1 MELWFW
7 LSFVFVAYTYVGYP
21 VGIWI
26 LSRFRRE
33 EPVDPAVVAEWPAVT
48 VVITVHNEAARVAA
62 KIENLRAL
70 DYPPE
75 RLRFLFVSD
84 GSTDATDAVLLRAP
98 DVTLLRYPERR
109 GKAYALNVA
118 MAHVETPVVV
128 FADVRQQIERRA
140 VRHLVARLLQTGI
153 GAVSGELLHVDP
165 RTRTAAHI
173 GLYWRY
179 EKWIRKAES
188 RFASTVG
195 VTGALYAMRREDYT
209 PLQTGTLLDDFEQPM
224 HLARRGRRVVFEPRA
239 VMYDELQE
247 TMAGERRRKIRTLT
261 GNFQSFARHRWLFL
275 PWRNPLWVQFV
286 SHKWFRLLVP
296 YALGV
301 MYVSSLLASGHFYR
315 TAATLQGAFYTLSFV
330 GAALPKLRR
339 IRLVSFA
346 EVFVELNRASV
357 LALRNYLD
365 GRVEARWEKT

>member
-1 MELWFW
+1 MELLFW

-26 LSRFRRE
+26 LSRLRRD

-48 VVITVHNEAARVAA
+48 VVIAVHDEAARLAA
-62 KIENLRAL
+62 KLENLRAL
-70 DYPPE
+70 DYPRD

-84 GSTDATDAVLLRAP
+84 GSTDGTDALLAREP
-98 DVTLLRYPERR
+98 DVTFVRYPERR

-128 FADVRQQIERRA
+128 FADVRQRIERPA
-140 VRHLVARLLQTGI
+140 VRHLVARLMQPGV

-165 RTRTAAHI
+165 RTLTAAHI

-195 VTGALYAMRREDYT
+195 VTGALYVMRREDYT
-209 PLQTGTLLDDFEQPM
+209 PLEPGTLLDDFEQPM

-239 VMYDELQE
+239 VMYDELEQN
-247 TMAGERRRKIRTLT
+247 MAGERKRKIRTLT

-275 PWRNPLWVQFV
+275 PWQNPLWVQFV

-301 MYVSSLLASGHFYR
+301 MYTSSVLSSGTLYR
-315 TAATLQGAFYTLSFV
+315 AAATLQGAFYALSFA
-330 GAALPKLRR
+330 GAAIPMLRR
-339 IRLVSFA
+339 SRLVSFA

-357 LALRNYLD
+357 LALGNYLD
-365 GRVEARWEKT
+365 GRIDARWEKT